1 MKPLQVFTSKIQ
13 KLSDIFINRVV
24 FHSLTEYYSFF
35 LVKKIDR
42 DRGELF

>member
-13 KLSDIFINRVV
+13 KLSDIFI
-24 FHSLTEYYSFF
+24 HFF